1 MKMLGARQT
10 ANPKLTPYATHAD
23 FCQIFQKE
31 MNHLYLLSFLLTAD
45 HPTAERCFVGGL
57 EDCAKGNPVFRQ
69 WARSWARRTVIQNA
83 IRVIGP
89 RPVDGKIPDSASGH
103 GASHPV
109 TAPAKIAAIVELP
122 AFERFAFVM
131 SVLERYSDLE
141 CSLLLDCTRGNVV
154 AARTRA
160 LKQMGNSVELGRG
173 LVSIGTD
180 RQKRDDDPGSILG
193 LETISHLA
201 ASA

>member
-1 MKMLGARQT
+1 MEMKMLGARQT

-69 WARSWARRTVIQNA
+69 WARSWARRTVMQNA

-103 GASHPV
+103 GATRPV
-109 TAPAKIAAIVELP
+109 TAAAKIAATLELP
-122 AFERFAFVM
+122 PFERFGFGRPV
-131 SVLERYSDLE
+131 VERYSGMARP
-141 CSLLLDCTRGNVV
+141 LLLDCTR
-154 AARTRA
+154 
-160 LKQMGNSVELGRG
+160 
-173 LVSIGTD
+173 
-180 RQKRDDDPGSILG
+180 
-193 LETISHLA
+193 
-201 ASA
+201 